1 MSMFD
6 EAVWQRIEEEG
17 GLDRVLGDSR
27 LTMLGVDP
35 DYINDPDEF
44 EMWTHNLIEMQM
56 KMRQDA
62 RSSEGQARLRKWID
76 APLYVMDD
84 QGNAAT
90 GTPPNIVQRF
100 PRLVKQSL
108 DGELYASTAL
118 MMDEATDRASVLD
131 YAWLHETEVPSR
143 SGIIYL
149 PANIWP
155 TTEKRGY
162 DDKRSWV
169 HAISWMMSPLAV
181 TVCWWEAEVWTRDV
195 SASGQIPLGV
205 GLFHTWSMKFD
216 GEKRWGRLHKPK
228 DDSNLS
234 KSFWFIASGCE
245 LIKMLQEVIETTR
258 PFTPRPPKAL
268 KRQIKK
274 EYGGKIPSVRI
285 YDLRRR
291 VNRPTGQP
299 DRTGQGSGRTLKY
312 RRPIRGH
319 PRTLYEGTPEER
331 VVWVTGSVQGKH
343 LPPHPN
349 ERQHRLGLL
358 KK

>member
-1 MSMFD
+1 MNKFD
-6 EAVWQRIEEEG
+6 EAVWQRVEEAG
-17 GLDRVLGDSR
+17 GYDAVTANGPP
-27 LTMLGVDP
+27 TMMGVDP
-35 DYINDPDEF
+35 DYIDDPDEF

-56 KMRQDA
+56 RMRQDA
-62 RSSEGQARLRKWID
+62 RSPEGQARLREWMD
-76 APLYVMDD
+76 VPLYVLDD
-84 QGNAAT
+84 EGNAAT
-90 GTPPNIVQRF
+90 GTPANIRQRF

-118 MMDEATDRASVLD
+118 MMDEATDRASVLE
-131 YAWLHETEVPSR
+131 YAFLHETEVPSR

-149 PANIWP
+149 PANTWP
-155 TTEKRGY
+155 TTERGA
-162 DDKRSWV
+162 DDERSWV
-169 HAISWMMSPLAV
+169 TAISWVMSSASV
-181 TVCWWEAEVWTRDV
+181 TVCWWEAEVRRADISLGAT
-195 SASGQIPLGV
+195 IPLRV

-216 GEKRWGRLHKPK
+216 GGKRWGRLHKPK
-228 DDSNLS
+228 DDNNLS

-274 EYGGKIPSVRI
+274 EYAGKIPSVRT

-291 VNRPTGQP
+291 INRLTDQP

-312 RRPIRGH
+312 RKPIRGH
-319 PRTLYEGTPEER
+319 PRTYYPGTPEEF
-331 VVWVTGSVQGKH
+331 VTWIPGSVQGKH